1 MMDRQHIQPEP
12 RVAPADRE
20 LLLGRG
26 YRLLGIASLGTLL
39 VAAGCGTVAVGT
51 QRHGDLRIA
60 GLVGWG
66 AGAPVVGALVYG
78 GGPIIHLTRALRH
91 TRSAHPDDLRTVRVG
106 TGWAAWSRLFAVAGF
121 FTSSLLDALS

>member
-1 MMDRQHIQPEP
+1 MMDRRHIQPEP
-12 RVAPADRE
+12 RFAPADRE
-20 LLLGRG
+20 MLLGRG
-26 YRLLGIASLGTLL
+26 YRLLGIACLGTLL
-39 VAAGCGTVAVGT
+39 MAAGCGTAAVGM
-51 QRHGDLRIA
+51 QLQGELPIA
-60 GLVGWG
+60 SPVGWG
-66 AGAPVVGALVYG
+66 AGATVVGALLYG